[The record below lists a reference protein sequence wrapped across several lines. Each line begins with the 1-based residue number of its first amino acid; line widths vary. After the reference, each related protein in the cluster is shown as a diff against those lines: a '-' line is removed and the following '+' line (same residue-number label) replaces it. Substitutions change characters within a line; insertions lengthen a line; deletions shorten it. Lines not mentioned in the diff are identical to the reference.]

1 MTSPVLPHDHEYR
14 RQITEQLDKTLLVEA
29 AAGTGK
35 TTGMVDR
42 MVSLLRNDQCRIET
56 LTAVTFTRASAAELR
71 SRFHSQLERAVRTAK
86 GKERQLLAKGSE
98 HVDRCFIGTIHAFC
112 ARILRERPIEAEVDL
127 AFRELEPSEDLQM
140 RQDAW
145 SEYVADLFE
154 KRSPLLDELPPLGLE
169 IGQLREAFTQFADFP
184 DVDNWP
190 AEKVTFALPDIQHS
204 VGQVQ
209 NYIQH
214 MRELTP
220 FPEERGSD
228 KLMDTFERLIR
239 LERLRDL
246 DHISEFMELMSQFKP
261 TTCTQKYW
269 PDGKAQGKQ
278 ERDRWKEFCDQVAG
292 PLQAR
297 WREMRYTTVMRILK
311 QAVAT
316 YDRVR
321 SNNAVLNYQDL
332 LTKTAALL
340 RNNPSIRQYFRRRIT
355 HLLVDE
361 FQDTDPVQAEIMMYL
376 TADDYSEQDWRQCR
390 PVPGSLFVVGDP
402 KQSIYRFRRAD
413 IVTYNKVKEIICE
426 SGGMTVPLT
435 TNFRTVSPL
444 VDWINSV
451 FKSTFPV
458 EADTYSPASVSMQA
472 GRQQTHEGTLTGIQT
487 LDIPENLNAKE
498 RVAYE
503 ASFIARFIR
512 NAIDSEQTVPRSSK
526 ELEAGIPHRALPSD
540 FLIVTWE
547 KKHLLDYAQALQKL
561 NIPYSVTGS
570 SALSQVHE
578 LSLLL
583 TCLKSLAE
591 PENPVL
597 MVAVVRGPLF
607 GIPDDQ
613 LYAYKLA
620 GGRFSFHA
628 TMPENLPSEVASS
641 LQNAFSKLKQH
652 SLWLSRLPLV
662 SAIERIAF
670 DLGLPMRALSK
681 PGGHIQSG
689 SMLKA
694 FELLRSMQSEFH
706 SLEDLTTA
714 LKTLIDRHTEVDGIP
729 VRPYDEP
736 GVRVMNLHKV
746 KGLQAPVVFLTG
758 STPVKEH
765 PVKIHVDRSGDR
777 VNGYLVISESS
788 AQNRHAPVLAQPVN
802 WHTLEEEERRFEQ
815 AEKNRL
821 LYVAATRAGTQIVVT
836 QRSTSRRGA
845 SPSPWDFFIP
855 HLDTSPSMLEVG
867 PPPLQRSETIEVN
880 SEDIQMAR
888 KAISRRWEASSE
900 PSYSTVASKELT
912 MRDSKRPRTSGNGEH
927 GTEWGTLIH
936 LLLESAMRHPKTDL
950 TGIARNRLEQ
960 LGLPTT
966 RTAEATETVG
976 RVMEAAFWKRA
987 QASDTCFVEIP
998 FQHQLSPKPSES
1010 HTPTLVR
1017 GVIDLVF
1024 REQAGWVVVDY
1035 KTDAIQEGDQEQ
1047 LADYYRNQVEQYATI
1062 WEQMVGAPVC
1072 EKALFLTTT
1081 GQYVIL

>member
-1 MTSPVLPHDHEYR
+1 MTSPVLPHDHDYR

-56 LTAVTFTRASAAELR
+56 LSAVTFTRASAAELR
-71 SRFHSQLERAVRTAK
+71 SRFHSQLERAVRTEK
-86 GKERQLLAKGSE
+86 GKEKQLLAQGSE

-154 KRSPLLDELPPLGLE
+154 KRNPLLEELPSLGLE

-246 DHISEFMELMSQFKP
+246 DQISEFMDLVNQFKP
-261 TTCTQKYW
+261 KTTCTQKYW
-269 PDGKAQGKQ
+269 PDGQGKQ
-278 ERDRWKEFCDQVAG
+278 ERDRWKEFCDQVVG
-292 PLQAR
+292 PLQTR
-297 WREMRYTTVMRILK
+297 WREMRYAAVMRILK

-321 SNNAVLNYQDL
+321 SDNAVLNYQDL
-332 LTKTAALL
+332 LMKTAALL

-376 TADDYSEQDWRQCR
+376 TADDYSEQDWRKCR

-472 GRQQTHEGTLTGIQT
+472 GRQQDHEGTLGGIQT
-487 LDIPENLNAKE
+487 LDIPENIKPKE
-498 RVAYE
+498 RVPYE

-512 NAIDSEQTVPRSSK
+512 NAIDSGQTVPRSSK
-526 ELEAGIPHRALPSD
+526 ELETGIPHTALPGD
-540 FLIVTWE
+540 FMIVTWE
-547 KKHLLDYAQALQKL
+547 KKHLFDYAQALQKL
-561 NIPYSVTGS
+561 KIPHSVTGA

-597 MVAVVRGPLF
+597 LVAVIRGPLF

-628 TMPENLPSEVASS
+628 TMPEKLPFKGGLLSTECL
-641 LQNAFSKLKQH
+641 LQIETVF
-652 SLWLSRLPLV
+652 PLV
-662 SAIERIAF
+662 VTVTPRF
-670 DLGLPMRALSK
+670 CNRTDRVRLGLPMLALSR
-681 PGGHIQSG
+681 PGGDIQSG

-694 FELLRSMQSEFH
+694 FELLRSMQSDFH

-714 LKTLIDRHTEVDGIP
+714 LETLIDRQTEVGGIP

-746 KGLQAPVVFLTG
+746 KGLQAPVVFLAG
-758 STPVKEH
+758 STPVKKH
-765 PVKIHVDRSGDR
+765 PVKIHVDRTGNR
-777 VNGYLVISESS
+777 VNGYLTISESS
-788 AQNRHAPVLAQPVN
+788 GKNRHASILAQPVN

-821 LYVAATRAGTQIVVT
+821 LYVAATRAGTQVVVT
-836 QRSTSRRGA
+836 QRLTSRP
-845 SPSPWDFFIP
+845 SSQPSPWDFFNP
-855 HLDTSPSMLEVG
+855 HLDTSPSMLEAD
-867 PPPLQRSETIEVN
+867 PPPLQSSETVEVT
-880 SEDIQMAR
+880 SEDIHLAR
-888 KAISRRWEASSE
+888 KAISKRWEASSKS
-900 PSYSTVASKELT
+900 SYSTVASKELT
-912 MRDSKRPRTSGNGEH
+912 MRRHKASS
-927 GTEWGTLIH
+927 H
-936 LLLESAMRHPKTDL
+936 L
-950 TGIARNRLEQ
+950 
-960 LGLPTT
+960 
-966 RTAEATETVG
+966 
-976 RVMEAAFWKRA
+976 WKRRTWNRMGNTDSSSA
-987 QASDTCFVEIP
+987 GVRHAST
-998 FQHQLSPKPSES
+998 
-1010 HTPTLVR
+1010 
-1017 GVIDLVF
+1017 
-1024 REQAGWVVVDY
+1024 
-1035 KTDAIQEGDQEQ
+1035 
-1047 LADYYRNQVEQYATI
+1047 
-1062 WEQMVGAPVC
+1062 
-1072 EKALFLTTT
+1072 
-1081 GQYVIL
+1081 

>member
-1 MTSPVLPHDHEYR
+1 MTSPALPHDHDHR

-56 LTAVTFTRASAAELR
+56 LSAVTFTRASAAELR

-86 GKERQLLAKGSE
+86 GKEKQFLAQGSE

-154 KRSPLLDELPPLGLE
+154 KRSPLLEELPPLGLE

-190 AEKVTFALPDIQHS
+190 AEKVTFDLSDIQHS
-204 VGQVQ
+204 IGQVQ

-220 FPEERGSD
+220 FPEERGTD

-246 DHISEFMELMSQFKP
+246 DQIPEFMDLVNQFKP
-261 TTCTQKYW
+261 TTHCTQKYW
-269 PDGKAQGKQ
+269 PDGQGRQ

-292 PLQAR
+292 PLQTR
-297 WREMRYTTVMRILK
+297 WREMRYSAVMRILK

-321 SNNAVLNYQDL
+321 SDNAVLNYQDL
-332 LTKTAALL
+332 LMKTAALL

-376 TADDYSEQDWRQCR
+376 TADDYSEQDWRKCR

-413 IVTYNKVKEIICE
+413 IVTYNKVKEIICD
-426 SGGMTVPLT
+426 SGGVTVPLT

-458 EADTYSPASVSMQA
+458 ESDTYSPASVSMHT
-472 GRQQTHEGTLTGIQT
+472 GRQQVHEGTLGGIQT
-487 LDIPENLNAKE
+487 LDIPEKIKPKE

-512 NAIDSEQTVPRSSK
+512 NAIDSGQTVPRSSK
-526 ELEAGIPHRALPSD
+526 ELEAGIPSTALPSD
-540 FLIVTWE
+540 FMIVTWE
-547 KKHLLDYAQALQKL
+547 KKHLFDYAQALQKL
-561 NIPYSVTGS
+561 KIPHSVTGA

-597 MVAVVRGPLF
+597 LVAVIRGPLF

-628 TMPENLPSEVASS
+628 TIPENLPSKVASS

-662 SAIERIAF
+662 SAIERIAY
-670 DLGLPMRALSK
+670 DLGLPMLALSR

-694 FELLRSMQSEFH
+694 FELLRSMQSDFH
-706 SLEDLTTA
+706 SLEDLTIA
-714 LKTLIDRHTEVDGIP
+714 LETLIDRQTEVDGIP
-729 VRPYDEP
+729 VRPYDKP

-746 KGLQAPVVFLTG
+746 KGLQAPVVFLAG
-758 STPVKEH
+758 STPLKEH
-765 PVKIHVDRSGDR
+765 PVKIHVDRSGNR
-777 VNGYLVISESS
+777 VNGYLTISESLGK
-788 AQNRHAPVLAQPVN
+788 NRHASTLAQPVN
-802 WHTLEEEERRFEQ
+802 WHTLEKEERRFEQ

-821 LYVAATRAGTQIVVT
+821 LYVAATRAGTQVVVT
-836 QRSTSRRGA
+836 QRLTSR
-845 SPSPWDFFIP
+845 PSSQPPAWDFFSP
-855 HLDTSPSMLEVG
+855 HLDTSPSLHEVA
-867 PPPLQRSETIEVN
+867 PPPLQSSETVEVA
-880 SEDIQMAR
+880 SEDIQLAR
-888 KAISRRWEASSE
+888 KAISNRWETSSK

-936 LLLESAMRHPKTDL
+936 LLLESAMRQPEADL
-950 TGIARNRLEQ
+950 TAFARNNLEQ
-960 LGLPTT
+960 LGLSTT
-966 RTAEATETVG
+966 LTSKATATVS

-998 FQHQLSPKPSES
+998 FQHQLSPKPTDSD
-1010 HTPTLVR
+1010 TPTLVR

-1035 KTDAIQEGDQEQ
+1035 KTDTVQEGDQEQ

-1062 WEQMVGAPVC
+1062 WEQMVGAAVC